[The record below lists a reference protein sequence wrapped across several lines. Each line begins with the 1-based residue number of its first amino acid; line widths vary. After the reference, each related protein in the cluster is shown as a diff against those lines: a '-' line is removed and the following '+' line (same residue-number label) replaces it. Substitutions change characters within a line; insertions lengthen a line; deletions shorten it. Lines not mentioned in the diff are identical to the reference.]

1 MSHFRLSIDMN
12 MGNGPARQCR
22 AISREGLRCSNS
34 RPSGADLCSTHER
47 QRIDFNRSRDQYHRP
62 PPTSSSPSYH
72 HRTASATSAYSSYK
86 QSRIEAMDREMDALR
101 SQRASSRSRQ
111 MQELDAEIAAL
122 SANNNRRR
130 DNELHAS
137 RLRTND
143 LAEELSTANAQLAAE
158 RIRNGEAAG
167 LRSDLA
173 NRDAE
178 IAALR
183 AREIET
189 KRRMLATDEDVK
201 YWKGQASDYE
211 AQGRDVLGQLED
223 AQILIEDKEYETK
236 RRADDAT
243 YWREQALDYKAQGR
257 GLLDHLED
265 AQVFIEDGERKARED
280 QGLYFRD
287 V

>member
-22 AISREGLRCSNS
+22 AISREGLRCSNP

-122 SANNNRRR
+122 SANNDRRR

-137 RLRTND
+137 RLRNND
-143 LAEELSTANAQLAAE
+143 LAEELSTAN
-158 RIRNGEAAG
+158 GVAAG

-201 YWKGQASDYE
+201 YWQGQALDYE
-211 AQGRDVLGQLED
+211 AQGRDVLGQLGD
-223 AQILIEDKEYETK
+223 AQILIEDRESEAK
-236 RRADDAT
+236 RRADDAS
-243 YWREQALDYKAQGR
+243 YWQEQALDCEAQGR
-257 GLLDHLED
+257 GLLGQLED
-265 AQVFIEDGERKARED
+265 AQVFIEDGERKTRED